1 LNILNVKLS
10 PRAENIITNI
20 ISKSDR
26 FIEFEEI
33 NPAMSAFG
41 GMLKTRE
48 KFVISSKKDL
58 PLKAFEANII
68 HELVHT
74 TQIVRK
80 YPEVS
85 NKETNSYNY
94 FSTQFQSTILDLE
107 VNDFL
112 LKNDFDFSFFNK
124 GRHKALKCIAN
135 RNFEDINTPIL
146 ESEFTCMLC
155 FMILVH
161 QKKDSDFILS
171 IVKPKFP
178 DLINIAID
186 MSELIKSI
194 GYDSPEKVFICFAE
208 SLTLLN
214 HWHDYYIVFDNS
226 KIDSYEK
233 YLSNYSELRLSL
245 LNS

>member
-1 LNILNVKLS
+1 MNVLNVKLS
-10 PRAENIITNI
+10 PQSENIIKNI

-26 FIEFEEI
+26 PIEFEEI
-33 NPAMSAFG
+33 DPTIGAFG
-41 GMLKTRE
+41 GMLKNKD

-58 PLKAFEANII
+58 PLKAFETNII
-68 HELVHT
+68 HELIHT

-85 NKETNSYNY
+85 NKGTNSYDY

-112 LKNDFDFSFFNK
+112 LANNYDFSFFNK
-124 GRHKALKCIAN
+124 GRHKSLKYIAS
-135 RNFEDINTPIL
+135 RNFEDINTPIM
-146 ESEFTCMLC
+146 ESEFTSMLC

-161 QKKDSDFILS
+161 AKRDSDFILS
-171 IVKPKFP
+171 LVKPKFP
-178 DLINIAID
+178 HLIETAIK

-194 GYDSPEKVFICFAE
+194 GYDTPEKVFICFAE
-208 SLTLLN
+208 SLTLLD
-214 HWHDYYIVFDNS
+214 HWHDYYIVFNNS

-233 YLSNYSELRLSL
+233 YLSNYSELRSSF
-245 LNS
+245 LNN

>member
-1 LNILNVKLS
+1 MKILNIELS
-10 PRAENIITNI
+10 SRAENIINDI
-20 ISKSDR
+20 IANLDR
-26 FIEFEEI
+26 PIKFEKI
-33 NPAMSAFG
+33 TSSISGFG
-41 GMLKTRE
+41 GMLKSKE
-48 KFVISSKKDL
+48 NFVIYSKTNLQKST
-58 PLKAFEANII
+58 FETNII

-74 TQIVRK
+74 TQIIRNF
-80 YPEVS
+80 PEVS
-85 NKETNSYNY
+85 NKQTDSYDY

-112 LKNDFDFSFFNK
+112 LAHNYDFSYFNTQ
-124 GRHKALKCIAN
+124 RHKTLKKMAN

-155 FMILVH
+155 FIILVH

-171 IVKPKFP
+171 LAKSKFP
-178 DLINIAID
+178 NLIETAIK

-194 GYDSPEKVFICFAE
+194 GYDTPEKVFICFAE

-214 HWHDYYIVFDNS
+214 HWHDYYIIFNNS

-233 YLSNYSELRLSL
+233 YSSNYSELRYSL
-245 LNS
+245 LNN